1 MAKVRKRKKGSTDD
15 DDTNCFKIMFL
26 LMNTDKPMTLSQIS
40 KETEIQAN
48 LVFYYLK
55 SLKKKHLAIETEDK
69 TYSCQPFLLD
79 GDVLEDIDSLLM
91 IIIKL
96 LAKEMQ
102 IKNRTE
108 KELGVAVLENLK
120 MYIDVFD
127 IVVT

>member
-1 MAKVRKRKKGSTDD
+1 MAKVKKRKKNSIDE

-26 LMNTDKPMTLSQIS
+26 LMNSDSPLTLSQIS
-40 KETEIQAN
+40 KETKIVAN

-55 SLKKKHLAIETEDK
+55 TLKKKHLVLETDNK

-79 GDVLEDIDSLLM
+79 EDILEDIDNLLM

-96 LAKEMQ
+96 LAKEIQ
-102 IKNRTE
+102 IENRTE
-108 KELGVAVLENLK
+108 KELGEAVLENLK

-127 IVVT
+127 IEVT